1 MGELARPSDIFVCAG
16 SRAEELLQ
24 ALLQLSAESR
34 KSLRGAEA
42 QEATAVRTTPA
53 VAVRATSRRTA
64 EVLFQSNSISI
75 TGSGRPVPEAPASK
89 HAAKFAEK

>member
-1 MGELARPSDIFVCAG
+1 MFSEVFVRCTVVERLEPAQQEKLARCP
-16 SRAEELLQ
+16 
-24 ALLQLSAESR
+24 
-34 KSLRGAEA
+34 
-42 QEATAVRTTPA
+42 TAVRTTPA